1 MSYSENDQTWLAEDL
16 VFNSTDGLYT
26 LAQAVDLPDSVV
38 MLSSGECRESYGD
51 HAYCD
56 AVGSSD
62 GAIDYRRLGQAI
74 DSVAA
79 ATGTSQYRG
88 ICPEGW
94 HLPWGDEWSNLLEWI
109 NENLRYPEE
118 LADSCIQGRVIV
130 TFIINEDG
138 TVSDGKVVR
147 SLHPLLDAEALR
159 LVSIM
164 PRWSPYKLNGKAQK
178 NRYTMPVI
186 FKLQ

>member
-1 MSYSENDQTWLAEDL
+1 MMNKIEKQTKKMAFGALMCSLMGLGVAKANGMESSKIAHFIEICDTVKTQKTPTDSAKTKETKVWSDPYSMPS
-16 VFNSTDGLYT
+16 FRG
-26 LAQAVDLPDSVV
+26 
-38 MLSSGECRESYGD
+38 
-51 HAYCD
+51 
-56 AVGSSD
+56 
-62 GAIDYRRLGQAI
+62 
-74 DSVAA
+74 
-79 ATGTSQYRG
+79 GTKA
-88 ICPEGW
+88 
-94 HLPWGDEWSNLLEWI
+94 LLEWI